1 MTMQRLFEL
10 FLPTILAVGG
20 VVYST
25 SQQTAVLVERID
37 SLIKVINKHDS
48 EIDDLKRQVVEN
60 SIRLGVIDEKLRV
73 KEGG

>member
-10 FLPTILAVGG
+10 FLPTLRAVGG

-48 EIDDLKRQVVEN
+48 EIDDLKRKVVEN
-60 SIRLGVIDEKLRV
+60 SIRLGVIDEKLRDR
-73 KEGG
+73 KGS

>member
-1 MTMQRLFEL
+1 MTMQRLFES
-10 FLPTILAVGG
+10 FLPTLLAVGG

-48 EIDDLKRQVVEN
+48 EIDDLKRKVVEN
-60 SIRLGVIDEKLRV
+60 SIRLGVIDEKLRDRKGV
-73 KEGG
+73 

>member
-48 EIDDLKRQVVEN
+48 EIDDLKRKVVEN
-60 SIRLGVIDEKLRV
+60 SIRLGVIDEKLRDR
-73 KEGG
+73 EGI

>member
-10 FLPTILAVGG
+10 FLPTLLAVGG

-48 EIDDLKRQVVEN
+48 EIDDLKSRVVEN
-60 SIRLGVIDEKLRV
+60 SIRLGVIDEKLRDRKGV
-73 KEGG
+73 

>member
-10 FLPTILAVGG
+10 FLPTLLAVGG

-48 EIDDLKRQVVEN
+48 EIDDLKRKVVEN
-60 SIRLGVIDEKLRV
+60 SIRLGVIDEKLRDR
-73 KEGG
+73 EGV

>member
-10 FLPTILAVGG
+10 FLPTLLAVGG

-48 EIDDLKRQVVEN
+48 EIDDLKRKVVEN
-60 SIRLGVIDEKLRV
+60 SIRLGVIDEKLRDR
-73 KEGG
+73 KGN

>member
-10 FLPTILAVGG
+10 FLPTVLAVGG

-60 SIRLGVIDEKLRV
+60 SIRLGVIDEKLKDR
-73 KEGG
+73 KGS

>member
-10 FLPTILAVGG
+10 FLPTLLAVGG

-48 EIDDLKRQVVEN
+48 EIDDLKRKVVEN
-60 SIRLGVIDEKLRV
+60 SIRLGVIDEKLRDR
-73 KEGG
+73 KGG

>member
-10 FLPTILAVGG
+10 FLPTLLAVGG

-48 EIDDLKRQVVEN
+48 EIDDLKRRVVEN
-60 SIRLGVIDEKLRV
+60 SIRLGVIDEKLRDRKGV
-73 KEGG
+73 

>member
-10 FLPTILAVGG
+10 FLPTLLAVGG

-48 EIDDLKRQVVEN
+48 EIDDLKRNVVDN
-60 SIRLGVIDEKLRV
+60 SIRLGVIDEKLRDR
-73 KEGG
+73 KGD

>member
-10 FLPTILAVGG
+10 FLPTLLAVGG

-48 EIDDLKRQVVEN
+48 EIDDLKRKVVEN
-60 SIRLGVIDEKLRV
+60 SIRLGVIDEKLRDS
-73 KEGG
+73 KGS

>member
-48 EIDDLKRQVVEN
+48 EIDELKRQVVEN
-60 SIRLGVIDEKLRV
+60 TIRLGVIDEKLSV
-73 KEGG
+73 KNGG

>member
-60 SIRLGVIDEKLRV
+60 SIRLGVIDEKLRDR
-73 KEGG
+73 KGG

>member
-10 FLPTILAVGG
+10 FLPTLLAVGG

-48 EIDDLKRQVVEN
+48 EIDDLKRKVVEN
-60 SIRLGVIDEKLRV
+60 SIRLGVIDEKLRDRR
-73 KEGG
+73 GD

>member
-10 FLPTILAVGG
+10 FLPTLLAVGG

-48 EIDDLKRQVVEN
+48 EIDDLKRKVVEN
-60 SIRLGVIDEKLRV
+60 SIRLGVIDEKLRDR
-73 KEGG
+73 EGS

>member
-10 FLPTILAVGG
+10 FHPTLLAVGG

-48 EIDDLKRQVVEN
+48 EIDDLKRKVVEN
-60 SIRLGVIDEKLRV
+60 SIRLGVIDEKLRDRKGV
-73 KEGG
+73 

>member
-10 FLPTILAVGG
+10 FLPTLLAVGG
-20 VVYST
+20 VVFST

-48 EIDDLKRQVVEN
+48 EIDDLKRKVVEN
-60 SIRLGVIDEKLRV
+60 SIRLGVIDEKLRDRKGV
-73 KEGG
+73 

>member
-25 SQQTAVLVERID
+25 SQQTSVLVERID

-60 SIRLGVIDEKLRV
+60 TIRLGVVDEKLRV
-73 KEGG
+73 KKGS

>member
-10 FLPTILAVGG
+10 FLPTLLAVGG

-48 EIDDLKRQVVEN
+48 EIDDLERKFVEN
-60 SIRLGVIDEKLRV
+60 SIRLGVIDEKLSDRKGV
-73 KEGG
+73 

>member
-10 FLPTILAVGG
+10 FLPTLLAVGG

-37 SLIKVINKHDS
+37 SLIKVINRHDS
-48 EIDDLKRQVVEN
+48 EIDDLRRKVVEN
-60 SIRLGVIDEKLRV
+60 SIRLGVIDEKLRDR
-73 KEGG
+73 KGS